1 MAKGRKEYEF
11 IRTNINIPKKIRER
25 INDYAYDFG
34 ITISSASVILLK
46 TALDNYEIMQNMKDK
61 KEQNESTK

>member
-61 KEQNESTK
+61 KDLNESTK

>member
-1 MAKGRKEYEF
+1 MAKGRKEYEL

-25 INDYAYDFG
+25 INAYADDFG